1 MTGGVLAGFPV
12 VDVEVALVDGKEHS
26 VDSSELAFS
35 LAARG
40 ALRSALDQAK
50 PVLLEPVANLTVYVE
65 ESYLGDVL
73 SDLSGRRGRIQGQ
86 EPVDGGLLEV
96 RALVPQAE
104 LLRYAIDLKSMTS
117 GTASF
122 ELEFDNY
129 APLTGRMADDV
140 IKRSQE
146 PDAVASGR

>member
-1 MTGGVLAGFPV
+1 M
-12 VDVEVALVDGKEHS
+12 DGKEHS

-40 ALRSALDQAK
+40 ALRSAVEQAK
-50 PVLLEPVANLTVYVE
+50 PVLLEPVCHLTVNAE
-65 ESYLGDVL
+65 EQYLGDVL

-86 EPVDGGLLEV
+86 EPVGAGILEIK
-96 RALVPQAE
+96 ALVPQAE

-122 ELEFDNY
+122 EMQFDHY
-129 APLTGRMADDV
+129 APITGRLAEDV
-140 IKRSQE
+140 IKRSQ
-146 PDAVASGR
+146 AAAGATAGR

>member
-1 MTGGVLAGFPV
+1 MTAGVLAGFPV
-12 VDVEVALVDGKEHS
+12 VDIEVALIDGKEHS

-40 ALRSALDQAK
+40 ALRSAIEHAK

-65 ESYLGDVL
+65 EGYLGDVL
-73 SDLSGRRGRIQGQ
+73 SDLSSRRGRIQGQ
-86 EPVDGGLLEV
+86 EPVDGMLEV
-96 RALVPQAE
+96 KALVPQAE

-122 ELEFDNY
+122 ETAFDHY
-129 APLTGRMADDV
+129 APLTGRLADDI

-146 PDAVASGR
+146 ADAVVAGR